1 MVFDLILQPR
11 AELELLNAFEYY
23 SDINDSVLY
32 KFTFEVDKSLEI
44 LKRNPKFELRYNNYR
59 ALPVN
64 KFPYIFLFE
73 VVESKVEVFSFFNT
87 YQDPNNYPI

>member
-23 SDINDSVLY
+23 SHINDSVLY
-32 KFTFEVDKSLEI
+32 KFT
-44 LKRNPKFELRYNNYR
+44 
-59 ALPVN
+59 
-64 KFPYIFLFE
+64 FE